1 MNPVPDVSQKAG
13 VGGSKNSAVT
23 VKNSAAWISNPQSA
37 KAREIARAHTSTYLK
52 LPNYVNNLRRLG
64 FGDEDLADGGSD
76 KLVDAIVA
84 WGDLT
89 AIIDRVRAHQSAGA
103 DHVCIQ
109 VLPTEPRA
117 LPIAQWREMAAA
129 LLDDN
134 SRAKQSSLLK

>member
-1 MNPVPDVSQKAG
+1 VLE
-13 VGGSKNSAVT
+13 T
-23 VKNSAAWISNPQSA
+23 QSA

-64 FGDEDLADGGSD
+64 FGDEDLAGGGSD

-89 AIIDRVRAHQSAGA
+89 AIVERVRAHQSAGA

-109 VLPTEPRA
+109 ALPPEPRA
-117 LPIAQWREMAAA
+117 LPIAQWREIAAA
-129 LLDDN
+129 LLGDN
-134 SRAKQSSLLK
+134 ARADKAEVGSQK